1 MSDGSSSTQLIEL
14 KKFEHATIYYLR
26 EHADIGL
33 IESKATY
40 IPIEA
45 FKEVFNSMGNFVLER
60 KLTTLI
66 FDKRR
71 LKVFHQPSMEW
82 YFVEWKSEMAAHGL
96 VNHFKILPDDL
107 VFCQS
112 VKLGREQINKKYPTA
127 KFRELNIQYALS
139 VEDALRLLGR

>member
-1 MSDGSSSTQLIEL
+1 MSEGGSSIQVVEL
-14 KKFEHATIYYLR
+14 KKFKHATIYYLR
-26 EHADIGL
+26 DHADTAL
-33 IESKATY
+33 IESNTTY

-45 FKEVFNSMGNFVLER
+45 FKEVFNSMGNFVVKR

-66 FDKRR
+66 FDKRS

-82 YFVEWKSEMAAHGL
+82 YFVEWKSEMAVHGL

-127 KFRELNIQYALS
+127 KFRELNIQYATS
-139 VEDALRLLGR
+139 VDHALELLGR

>member
-1 MSDGSSSTQLIEL
+1 MSDSGSSIQLEEL
-14 KKFEHATIYYLR
+14 KKFKQATIYCLKD
-26 EHADIGL
+26 HPDIGL
-33 IESKATY
+33 IESNTSY

-45 FKEVFNSMGNFVLER
+45 FKEVFYLMSDFVVER

-66 FDKRR
+66 FDKRS

-82 YFVEWKSEMAAHGL
+82 YFVEWKSEVAAHGL

-112 VKLGREQINKKYPTA
+112 VKLGREQINKKYPRA
-127 KFRELNIQYALS
+127 KFRELNIQYASS
-139 VEDALRLLGR
+139 VEDALKLLGR